1 MPRLCQ
7 SPVAAIPILAAV
19 LGLSTAVG
27 NAEPAANDG
36 TRLSIVV
43 VPPYAE
49 TVTAATPWTVYLDGY
64 FDSDAAARVARVL
77 SEQGIRRAVVYLNSP
92 GGSLLEGMA
101 IGRLLRDHGFDTEVG
116 TRTSDLLRPAGGVC
130 YSACPF
136 AYAGGLRRG
145 LATGSSLGIHQAEN
159 RLPVPDES
167 AFERRVHDDA
177 TAYLE
182 EMGVSPRLYGLM
194 AQVPPGA
201 IRRLSRDEAVGLALV
216 NSPQ

>member
-1 MPRLCQ
+1 MPRPRQ
-7 SPVAAIPILAAV
+7 SSSAFLFMAAV
-19 LGLSTAVG
+19 LGPGAAADS
-27 NAEPAANDG
+27 AEPAAHDG
-36 TRLSIVV
+36 TRLSIIV
-43 VPPYAE
+43 VPAPAE
-49 TVTAATPWTVYLDGY
+49 TVPGADRWTVYLDGY
-64 FDSDAAARVARVL
+64 FDPASAARVAQVL
-77 SEQGIRRAVVYLNSP
+77 SAHEIQRAVVYFNSP

-101 IGRLLRDHGFDTEVG
+101 IGRLLHDRGFDTQVG
-116 TRTSDLLRPAGGVC
+116 TRTADVLRPAGGVC

-145 LATGSSLGIHQAEN
+145 LASGSSLGIHRAEN

-201 IRRLSRDEAVGLALV
+201 IRRLSRDEAVGLGLV